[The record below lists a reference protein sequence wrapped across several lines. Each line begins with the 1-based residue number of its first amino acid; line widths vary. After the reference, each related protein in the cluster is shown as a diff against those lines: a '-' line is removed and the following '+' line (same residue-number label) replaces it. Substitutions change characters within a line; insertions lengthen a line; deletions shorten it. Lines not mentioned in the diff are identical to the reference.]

1 MLKKTLIVSVLFLLI
16 FTFSN
21 TAKAAV
27 EITNPLGYYMIS
39 KGSLNMSVNFPSLI
53 SITVKL
59 SNLALIQS
67 QAKAAFAFFYWN
79 GLEYADYGIFGI
91 YSPVDLSG
99 MLPIDLPIATDEPIW
114 VGEWQV
120 TSPYKFRIVPIAQDD
135 EGYYYTLDTAA
146 DLEDYINNL
155 LSSTGGLIGMIT
167 VNVTQYSF
175 TGSMDSSDKLK
186 LALNLGISV
195 DYGIGPAGT
204 IKLSGKFDTLR
215 GSMDAPQAAS
225 LAAPN
230 ANSSKPSGGG
240 GIANWVVDVIKKLPL
255 EQMMKPAN

>member
-27 EITNPLGYYMIS
+27 TIDNPLGYYVIS
-39 KGSLNMSVNFPSLI
+39 NGSLTMSVNFPNII
-53 SITVKL
+53 SISVKL
-59 SNLALIQS
+59 PKLALIQS
-67 QAKAAFAFFYWN
+67 QAKTAFAFLYWN
-79 GLEYADYGIFGI
+79 GLEYADYGIFGL
-91 YSPVDLSG
+91 YSPVDLSSILP
-99 MLPIDLPIATDEPIW
+99 LPIPISTEEPIW

-135 EGYYYTLDTAA
+135 EGYYYTLDTTA

-155 LSSTGGLIGMIT
+155 LSSMGGLVGMIT

-195 DYGIGPAGT
+195 DAAGLVTGT
-204 IKLSGKFDTLR
+204 IKVTGKFDTLR

-225 LAAPN
+225 LAASN
-230 ANSSKPSGGG
+230 TISSKPSGKA

-255 EQMMKPAN
+255 EQMMTPAN